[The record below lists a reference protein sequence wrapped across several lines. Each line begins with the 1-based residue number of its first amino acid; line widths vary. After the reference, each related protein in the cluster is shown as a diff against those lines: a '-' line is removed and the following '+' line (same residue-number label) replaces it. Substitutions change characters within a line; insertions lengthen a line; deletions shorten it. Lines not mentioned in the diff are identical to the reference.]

1 MYTHIYIIYMCNIYI
16 EYVCVYT
23 YRCINPSWS
32 TIPRAVG
39 EPRCPAWKRCAPL
52 PRKRAA
58 SKRMAWMGTG
68 FPGFLDVFGRW
79 DVDGST
85 DVGFTLY
92 ICLPS
97 PSHHHLFC
105 RLMALGCPHYW
116 RPNHIFFNGMVDIA
130 SPLGM
135 MIYN

>member
-68 FPGFLDVFGRW
+68 FPGFWMFLGGGMWMGQLMW
-79 DVDGST
+79 DSPFTYVYHPQVIT
-85 DVGFTLY
+85 ICFVG
-92 ICLPS
+92 
-97 PSHHHLFC
+97 
-105 RLMALGCPHYW
+105 
-116 RPNHIFFNGMVDIA
+116 
-130 SPLGM
+130 
-135 MIYN
+135 